1 MTEVKRYVAVKK
13 SSLAGLSEEWGD
25 DCFAYVQPA
34 TYADNLALGE
44 LDFSKMK
51 QSEQVQ
57 WQTKM
62 VKDHFISGKIK
73 VFNGAEFELTDM
85 TLEDIDAS
93 TAVNDKLYADI
104 MGFDLDPKDLRKAA
118 RESALLTS
126 EPSTTETTSSEA
138 SYPESQTP

>member
-1 MTEVKRYVAVKK
+1 MTDVKRYVAVKK
-13 SSLAGLSEEWGD
+13 SSLAGLSEQWDD

-34 TYADNLALGE
+34 TYADNVALGE
-44 LDFSKMK
+44 MDFSKMK

-57 WQTKM
+57 WQTKW

-73 VFNGAEFELTDM
+73 VFNGTEFELVDM
-85 TLEDIDAS
+85 ALEDIDAS
-93 TAVNDKLYADI
+93 VAVNDKLYADI

-118 RESALLTS
+118 RESALPTN

-138 SYPESQTP
+138 SEQESRTE